1 MYQSFWVDSKNV
13 ETVKGLVRQHPS
25 LRFVANPLTVGN
37 SAQFCLEGEVEDFND
52 LNIQLEGHP
61 QVPPALEAVG
71 APASGTLD
79 LRALGAM
86 CRFAKWAYRPTP
98 GRLTR

>member
-37 SAQFCLEGEVEDFND
+37 SAQFCLEGEVEDFNA
-52 LNIQLEGHP
+52 LNTRLEKVEESDATIPLQKKG
-61 QVPPALEAVG
+61 LFG
-71 APASGTLD
+71 FLGGI
-79 LRALGAM
+79 LRFP
-86 CRFAKWAYRPTP
+86 RS
-98 GRLTR
+98 